1 VLLRVIMGI
10 LLVVVVWTVY
20 LFQMRIHSYAHT
32 ITRRMCGL
40 IGFIIIRGV
49 FVAAISVCAKRLCE
63 YNHKGV
69 DEANPPR
76 INASSDANSAY
87 LKDDAYSAAKTF
99 ASRVYPGAKSF
110 SSRDE
115 SPVVVTAGAIYSV
128 TLVVDGVNA
137 FNAPVRN
144 VVLVTEV
151 QSGDHWRM
159 LNIEQ

>member
-1 VLLRVIMGI
+1 
-10 LLVVVVWTVY
+10 
-20 LFQMRIHSYAHT
+20 
-32 ITRRMCGL
+32 
-40 IGFIIIRGV
+40 
-49 FVAAISVCAKRLCE
+49 
-63 YNHKGV
+63 
-69 DEANPPR
+69 
-76 INASSDANSAY
+76 
-87 LKDDAYSAAKTF
+87 
-99 ASRVYPGAKSF
+99 VYPGAKSF

-159 LNIEQ
+159 LNIEQQ